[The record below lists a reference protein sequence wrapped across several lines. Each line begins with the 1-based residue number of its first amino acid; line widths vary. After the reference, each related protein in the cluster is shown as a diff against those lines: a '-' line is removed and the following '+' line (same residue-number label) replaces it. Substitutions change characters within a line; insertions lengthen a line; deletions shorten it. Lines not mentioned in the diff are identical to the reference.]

1 MVYFLTEL
9 TTLNN
14 TGVQQMVSN
23 THYKRLSTII
33 YFQSLQKKFEIN
45 ITIIYGQCFLQ
56 FPYTHYVVKFMSR
69 YSYHVWFSVLVCL
82 YVVPT
87 FNGYLICLT
96 SLFLCVSINLLFLLL
111 FYYYFILFYDMILL
125 FYFYYYFIIIIIIY
139 YFFINFL

>member
-1 MVYFLTEL
+1 
-9 TTLNN
+9 
-14 TGVQQMVSN
+14 
-23 THYKRLSTII
+23 
-33 YFQSLQKKFEIN
+33 
-45 ITIIYGQCFLQ
+45 
-56 FPYTHYVVKFMSR
+56 MSR

-82 YVVPT
+82 YVAPT

-125 FYFYYYFIIIIIIY
+125 FYFYYYFIIIIIIIY

>member
-1 MVYFLTEL
+1 MSFHHRNSFHNNFVFFPHVSAIFNYLVVYFLTEL
-9 TTLNN
+9 TMLNN
-14 TGVQQMVSN
+14 TGVKQMVSN

-96 SLFLCVSINLLFLLL
+96 SLFLCVSTDLS
-111 FYYYFILFYDMILL
+111 
-125 FYFYYYFIIIIIIY
+125 YFYLYTY
-139 YFFINFL
+139 